1 MTLRWG
7 YVEVRGRVSGR
18 GRREE
23 REGECDEILSQL
35 KKVA

>member
-7 YVEVRGRVSGR
+7 YMENRERVSGR
-18 GRREE
+18 GQSEE
-23 REGECDEILSQL
+23 REGECGEILSQL